1 LRGGEHAG
9 AGVRWL
15 AILAG
20 LTVAAALAA
29 VAWLFLAR
37 GGALVLGDEAPSFRF
52 DLRRVSSVATDGK
65 ASKAELRQ
73 AAKEIRATLD
83 AMYLAGF
90 VDPDRWDGGAF
101 PEVLE
106 AFSSQTAA
114 GAEEDL
120 AELTLG
126 SAHGRL
132 DAVTPG
138 RSQLDVEF
146 LLDGD
151 RLPFAAIATTVFRAE
166 GQLAG
171 GGSLSVTHE
180 GRYVMRPVD
189 GRWVIVGYQ
198 VDGKLRPAPAQ
209 PSPGSSP

>member
-1 LRGGEHAG
+1 M
-9 AGVRWL
+9 
-15 AILAG
+15 
-20 LTVAAALAA
+20 AAALGA
-29 VAWLFLAR
+29 VAWLFLSR
-37 GGALVLGDEAPSFRF
+37 GGTLVLGDEAPTFRF

-65 ASKAELRQ
+65 APKGDLLQ
-73 AAKEIRATLD
+73 AAKDIRATLD

-90 VDPDRWDGGAF
+90 VDPDRWAGGTF

-106 AFSSQTAA
+106 AFSSRTAA
-114 GAEEDL
+114 GAEGDL

-126 SAHGRL
+126 SAHARL

-138 RSQLDVEF
+138 PSQLDVEF

-166 GQLAG
+166 GRLAG
-171 GGSLSVTHE
+171 GGSLSVMHE

-198 VDGKLRPAPAQ
+198 VDGKLRSAPVQ
-209 PSPGSSP
+209 PSPGGSP